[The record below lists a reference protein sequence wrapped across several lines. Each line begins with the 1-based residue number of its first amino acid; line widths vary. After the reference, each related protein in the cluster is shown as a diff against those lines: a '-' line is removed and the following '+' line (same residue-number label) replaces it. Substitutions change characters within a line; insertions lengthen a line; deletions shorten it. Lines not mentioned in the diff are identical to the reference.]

1 MCDGTIPR
9 EKDLD
14 ATPHAGV
21 QDLHRA
27 HDDIH
32 LAIRSDVD
40 IVASRRCGRALAA
53 RLSFD
58 ASDCT
63 MVATAISELARNI
76 LLYAR
81 SGEIVLRA
89 IRGTQTGL
97 IVIARDEGDG
107 IANIT
112 EAMRDGYSTS
122 GRLGV
127 GLPGVKR
134 LMDDFEIA
142 SKVGEGTVV
151 TVKKWKR
158 NSWDASSMALA
169 DA

>member
-1 MCDGTIPR
+1 MIPYGTLLT
-9 EKDLD
+9 EKNLD
-14 ATPHAGV
+14 ATPRAGAP
-21 QDLHRA
+21 DLHRVL
-27 HDDIH
+27 DDIH
-32 LAIRSDVD
+32 VEIRSDVD
-40 IVASRRCGRALAA
+40 IVTSRRCGRALAA
-53 RLSFD
+53 RLRFD

-89 IRGTQTGL
+89 IWGTPIGL
-97 IVIARDEGDG
+97 IVIARDEGNG

-134 LMDDFEIA
+134 LMDDFEIT

-151 TVKKWKR
+151 TVKKWNR
-158 NSWDASSMALA
+158 AARGAPAAWRL
-169 DA
+169 